1 MDNFTHSLAG
11 WALGQ
16 TGLKRKSRKGL
27 AALILGANAPDIDVF
42 FSWVP
47 WAPLATHR
55 GFTHSLVG
63 GFLILPLGL
72 AALLWLLDRWQVRR
86 GATFRSGLDMR
97 FGWLLALAYLG
108 CLTHPL
114 LDWQTSYAIQ
124 LFSPFSD
131 LWFHNDSLFI
141 IDVWIWSGMAFAIW
155 LSRRREKKGG
165 EWRKPAVTAVVAVI
179 VYISANGVLS
189 AQARRTPIEGP
200 PHARPDVL
208 IVSPPPVLFWKRD
221 VIWRQDHAIVSG
233 LYDPFHSFSQ
243 LTSSRAPVADGMRDP
258 LARAM
263 LSATPALARFGRWS
277 ILPMAWI
284 TRGRCD
290 IRIEYQ
296 DARFATSPGR
306 GRLGRSI
313 VLPTGAAGCE
323 AAKRAP

>member
-42 FSWVP
+42 LWWVP

-72 AALLWLLDRWQVRR
+72 AALLWLLDRWQAGR
-86 GATFRSGLDMR
+86 GATFKSGLEMR

-124 LFSPFSD
+124 LFSPFSN

-141 IDVWIWSGMAFAIW
+141 IDVWIWTGMAFAIW
-155 LSRRREKKGG
+155 LSRRREKRGG
-165 EWRKPAVTAVVAVI
+165 DWRKPAIAAVAALV
-179 VYISANGVLS
+179 VYISANGVVS
-189 AQARRTPIEGP
+189 SYARNAPVVGP
-200 PHARPDVL
+200 PHANPDAVV
-208 IVSPPPVLFWKRD
+208 VSPPRILFWKRR
-221 VIWRQDHAIVSG
+221 VIWRQGHAIARG
-233 LYDPFHSFSQ
+233 QLDPFHS
-243 LTSSRAPVADGMRDP
+243 LTRLQSWTAPQPDGMQDP
-258 LARAM
+258 VVWRGLTNTR
-263 LSATPALARFGRWS
+263 ALARFGRWS
-277 ILPMAWI
+277 ILPMASV
-284 TRGRCD
+284 RRERCKVTVY
-290 IRIEYQ
+290 YQ
-296 DARFATSPGR
+296 DARFGSRPRDGA
-306 GRLGRSI
+306 LGRTA

-323 AAKRAP
+323 AAELTP